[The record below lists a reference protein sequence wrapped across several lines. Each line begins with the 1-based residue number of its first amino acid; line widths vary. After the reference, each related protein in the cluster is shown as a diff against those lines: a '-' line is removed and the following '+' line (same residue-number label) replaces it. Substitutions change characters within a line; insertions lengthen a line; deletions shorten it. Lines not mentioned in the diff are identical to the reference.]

1 MAIHTYGQME
11 KLFHRNIYF
20 KLTWNSGDEPERSE
34 DPEGSEGLHVEPLD
48 LEHGQDGAA
57 NSTNKM

>member
-1 MAIHTYGQME
+1 MY
-11 KLFHRNIYF
+11 RNIYF
-20 KLTWNSGDEPERSE
+20 KLTWNSRDESERSE

-57 NSTNKM
+57 NSTNKIGMFSQL